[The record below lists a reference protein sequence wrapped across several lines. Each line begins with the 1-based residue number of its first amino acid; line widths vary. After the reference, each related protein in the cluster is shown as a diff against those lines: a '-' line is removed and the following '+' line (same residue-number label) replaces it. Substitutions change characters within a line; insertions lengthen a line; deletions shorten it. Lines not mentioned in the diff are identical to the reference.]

1 MSSEFEKKKDQLIA
15 LLDEATNP
23 KNAEKVNEAFDKIN
37 KVELKFRRVILRL
50 KAVERYW
57 KKNNR
62 KKAIFAYNTF
72 FFNMVSTEFGK
83 QKDAKVK
90 GKYSIDKIEAFID
103 DKYSQKGLRG
113 ILRKVEKAH
122 KIFRSALKPVAIVIK
137 AYTLICN
144 TKELLKKSSEVN
156 DLYQAQKSLKTAE
169 SYRQYYKNAGTLFSS
184 AVSVMGV
191 VTSTLP
197 RGASDYCDFIF
208 TAAKNC
214 LEAVDIVSKHTEK
227 ILKLCK
233 EIDVLMQGMG
243 EKNSK
248 SNDGGVPGDVTKYP
262 NDPSNIYLH

>member
-1 MSSEFEKKKDQLIA
+1 MSSELKKKKDQLVA

-23 KNAEKVNEAFDKIN
+23 KNAKKVTEAFDKIN

-50 KAVERYW
+50 KAIERYW

-72 FFNMVSTEFGK
+72 FFNMVSTEFGQ

-103 DKYSQKGLRG
+103 NKYSQKGLRG
-113 ILRKVEKAH
+113 ILRKVEQAH
-122 KIFRSALKPVAIVIK
+122 RIFRSALKPVAKVMK
-137 AYTLICN
+137 AYNLICN
-144 TKELLKKSSEVN
+144 TKELLKKSSEVY
-156 DLYQAQKSLKTAE
+156 DLFQAQKSLKTAE
-169 SYRQYYKNAGTLFSS
+169 SYKQYYEDAGKLFSN

-191 VTSTLP
+191 VTSILP

-208 TAAKNC
+208 TAAKNS

-233 EIDVLMQGMG
+233 EIDKLSDNFGKKDFTSG
-243 EKNSK
+243 RDALKF
-248 SNDGGVPGDVTKYP
+248 DDLDKY
-262 NDPSNIYLH
+262 YKYRGK